1 MNLKRFIYLG
11 ALALSLSACESQLEI
26 DPISDISNA
35 NYWQSSSDVE
45 GYLTGTYSNFR
56 SLIDRVT
63 YGEDRGDALQPGSRG
78 GVSRAHTQRLDN
90 ENGYDWKGIFTNLH
104 HVNMIIKNTPAIS
117 FSDQNAKNRILAQA
131 YTMRAHDYMLL
142 LQMWGDA
149 PIVLNPTETADKST
163 KPSRQPKEAVMA
175 QVLSDLETALSLF
188 PQSSIPNKYRISR
201 PSALMLKAEALA
213 WNYTV
218 LKSGDKQNLTDAIAC
233 LDEVEQCGVKLVDN
247 YADIFDVSHR
257 LNSEI
262 IFAIYVRFGEY
273 DSMYALN
280 FTESAVQGQVG
291 SAVNKDQIPYSNGNI
306 AAPYYAPSA
315 KIKAAFTSADKRK
328 PVCFIEG
335 VNAAGKVLFTCQNK
349 FRGTPYEKDR
359 YYDNDIVV
367 YRLADVHLL
376 KAELLCYLDG
386 GNVAQ
391 AIGLMNKTR
400 NRAGIGD
407 YTGPTDLP
415 SVQRAILDERFLE
428 LCFELK
434 RWPDLMR
441 AHAAGTIN
449 IYNEVPNLNGKSTPL
464 YFPITPT
471 MRDYNENLTQT
482 EGY

>member
-1 MNLKRFIYLG
+1 M
-11 ALALSLSACESQLEI
+11 
-26 DPISDISNA
+26 
-35 NYWQSSSDVE
+35 
-45 GYLTGTYSNFR
+45 
-56 SLIDRVT
+56 
-63 YGEDRGDALQPGSRG
+63 RG
-78 GVSRAHTQRLDN
+78 
-90 ENGYDWKGIFTNLH
+90 I
-104 HVNMIIKNTPAIS
+104 
-117 FSDQNAKNRILAQA
+117 
-131 YTMRAHDYMLL
+131 
-142 LQMWGDA
+142 
-149 PIVLNPTETADKST
+149 
-163 KPSRQPKEAVMA
+163 
-175 QVLSDLETALSLF
+175 
-188 PQSSIPNKYRISR
+188 
-201 PSALMLKAEALA
+201 
-213 WNYTV
+213 
-218 LKSGDKQNLTDAIAC
+218 
-233 LDEVEQCGVKLVDN
+233 
-247 YADIFDVSHR
+247 
-257 LNSEI
+257 
-262 IFAIYVRFGEY
+262 
-273 DSMYALN
+273 
-280 FTESAVQGQVG
+280 
-291 SAVNKDQIPYSNGNI
+291 
-306 AAPYYAPSA
+306 
-315 KIKAAFTSADKRK
+315 
-328 PVCFIEG
+328 
-335 VNAAGKVLFTCQNK
+335 
-349 FRGTPYEKDR
+349 PYEKDR